1 MNPEQAAGMGAQS
14 SAGSGQGPSAG
25 SGQGPSAGS
34 GQGERLL
41 DADRL
46 TIRFGGL
53 TAVSDFS
60 LAMKRYELAG
70 LIGPNGA
77 GKTTIFNLLTG
88 VYRPTSGG
96 LAFQGRSLVG
106 LPPWKIARSGVARTF
121 QNIRIF
127 KDLTVLDNV
136 RIGGG
141 SRLKY
146 GTRHAMIETAI
157 AAEEKELLERSLA
170 LLAIF
175 GLDARKDELA
185 KNLPYGSQRRLEI
198 ARALASKPSL
208 LRLDEPAAGL
218 NTAEAIALMQQIL
231 KIRDDFH
238 LAVLLIEHNM
248 EVVMGIC
255 ERILVLNY
263 GKTIAEGPPAAIQ
276 QDPGVIAAYLGQA
289 AEETEDAGGA
299 A

>member
-1 MNPEQAAGMGAQS
+1 MTAPERQEQ
-14 SAGSGQGPSAG
+14 
-25 SGQGPSAGS
+25 
-34 GQGERLL
+34 ERLL
-41 DADRL
+41 EADRL

-53 TAVSDFS
+53 TAVSEFT
-60 LAMKRYELAG
+60 LVMKRYELAG

-96 LAFQGRSLVG
+96 LSFQGRSLVG
-106 LPPWKIARSGVARTF
+106 LQPWKIARAGVARTF

-127 KDLTVLDNV
+127 KDISVLDNV

-141 SRLKY
+141 ARLKY
-146 GTRHAMIETAI
+146 GARHAMIETAI
-157 AAEEKELLERSLA
+157 AAEEKDLRERSLS

-175 GLDARKDELA
+175 GLDRRKDELA

-198 ARALASKPSL
+198 ARALASRPSL
-208 LRLDEPAAGL
+208 LLLDEPAAGL
-218 NTAEAIALMQQIL
+218 NTAEAIALMQQIQ
-231 KIRDDFH
+231 KIREDFH

-276 QDPGVIAAYLGQA
+276 QDPSVIAAYLGQSA
-289 AEETEDAGGA
+289 DETETEGGA
-299 A
+299 P